1 MSIAAISYCHSFG
14 LKSST
19 KNCLIFVDDSNLI
32 YPVGSNTILYN
43 IETKIQKFISSSSK
57 SEEIIC
63 YAISNNHKYFAI
75 SERSEKPVATIF
87 DMFSLRRKKVITLP
101 DTESKEFISMGFS
114 YDAKMIATLT
124 GTPDWTAYLWIWDKT
139 KIVASVK
146 CIINIPTQMKLKKDL
161 TNTNAQTTVSQDS
174 KVLIANNMHSISSA
188 SYINNS
194 SLNDNKFKSSKST
207 YEKSKSDYNQNI
219 LNAQINE
226 ISINPID
233 QFQILVIGNQIFR
246 LYKYLEGTLKQVPL
260 PKIENRNYLSHVWT
274 CHGQIIVGTDDGH
287 ILIFEN
293 NGDLKQDI
301 NNTVGPENTVVG
313 VSSLM
318 LFKNS
323 LMAGCTNSS
332 IVLYERTSITTNIN
346 NKNINLQNC
355 EQFEKVKEFTL
366 NTEIPT
372 SVISLSIN
380 PSEDTIVCATSN
392 NQIFSVMSVNSEF
405 KSDET
410 RFELL
415 SQPFHYGKIYSL
427 DTCIRKPLLVTCGS
441 DKSIRI
447 WNYLEN
453 TNEITKFFNDDIYSV
468 SLHPSGLNILAGF
481 SDKLRLMNILIDDLK
496 PYKEF
501 NIRGC
506 KECKFSNGGQY
517 FAAAYRNCV
526 HIFSTWSFENLC
538 SLKGHSSKIQSIYWS
553 LDDNYIITSGID
565 GAVYQWSLKDMIRGE
580 CKRGS
585 ESFLKSC
592 LYTSAICSNDCK
604 KNYAVGSDK
613 TLKEIQDSQIT
624 KELISDVVYT
634 KLAISNSGTMLFVG
648 TITGALRV
656 VKFPLMETKVCEYQ
670 EHKAHS
676 DAITALC
683 TSADDKYLFSAGMD
697 GSIYMYKVYDRE
709 TKITQRKKEEILSD
723 EILVSRTDAEEQ
735 VIMLSDLRKKVEDLK
750 MENEYQLRLKDMN
763 CNEKI
768 KEVTGKLLQEIDS
781 LKMATA
787 LIKSEKEKEENKF
800 TEDINQ
806 EKIKHLNEINELEN
820 IHREK
825 IVAEFD
831 KYKAL
836 ELKTSE
842 LQEGWKNQISL
853 LNEEKNNTLKEL
865 TTQYDIKLKSKQ
877 DEILKLQSDIK
888 KLHDEFEE
896 TIKETE
902 EDADIEILELK
913 HMYEKRLKD
922 EKEIGLKLKS
932 ENGIMKKMFNSL
944 QNEIDSHKIDISKMN
959 VEETKLHNIIKN
971 LEKDISSFKK
981 EIQERDET
989 IRDKEKRIYD
999 LKKKNQE
1006 LEKFKFVL
1014 DYKIRELKN
1023 QIEPRER
1030 EIESMTDQIKEMD
1043 NELEHYNKINSNLE
1057 LVIDDYK
1064 LKLNASEK
1072 EVNLE
1077 KENVLAIASTIKRFK
1092 IELSE
1097 CMQYIMEPK
1106 LLKQH
1111 IKRLYHKYC
1120 TESEK
1125 IETIQADIQQEYFRQ
1140 RDYLEKTISSLRK
1153 KVKKDKEFN
1162 RTSNYNFMKENITLV
1177 REINYLRRAAKK
1189 NQFMNNNKNN
1199 ITLPKC
1205 LPTVQQTISVEN
1217 TS

>member
-19 KNCLIFVDDSNLI
+19 KNCLLFIDDSNLI

-43 IETKIQKFISSSSK
+43 IETKLQKFISSSSK
-57 SEEIIC
+57 SEEITC
-63 YAISNNHKYFAI
+63 YTMSNNHKYFAI
-75 SERSEKPVATIF
+75 AERSEKPMATIF
-87 DMFSLRRKKVITLP
+87 DMFSFRRKKVITLS
-101 DTESKEFISMGFS
+101 DTESKEFLSMGFS
-114 YDAKMIATLT
+114 FDAKMIATLT
-124 GTPDWTAYLWIWDKT
+124 GAPDWTAYLWIWDKA

-146 CIINIPTQMKLKKDL
+146 CVINIPAPIKTRKD
-161 TNTNAQTTVSQDS
+161 TGNINIHSSQATVSQDPS
-174 KVLIANNMHSISSA
+174 KIFTSNNIHSMSTTSKPNISSTL
-188 SYINNS
+188 SVNVNE
-194 SLNDNKFKSSKST
+194 NKSKILDERSKSEYT
-207 YEKSKSDYNQNI
+207 QSA
-219 LNAQINE
+219 LNTQIRE
-226 ISINPID
+226 ISINPTD
-233 QFQILVIGNQIFR
+233 QFQILIIGNQVFR
-246 LYKYLEGTLKQVPL
+246 LFKYLEGSLKQVPL

-274 CHGQIIVGTDDGH
+274 PQGQIIVGTDDGH

-301 NNTVGPENTVVG
+301 VNTISPDNNIVG

-323 LMAGCTNSS
+323 LVAGCTNSS
-332 IVLYERTSITTNIN
+332 IVLYEKVAVEAENERQKDTLN
-346 NKNINLQNC
+346 NKSIQNL

-372 SVISLSIN
+372 SVISLAIN
-380 PSEDTIVCATSN
+380 PSEDTIVCATN
-392 NQIFSVMSVNSEF
+392 NSQLFSVISVNSEF

-415 SQPFHYGKIYSL
+415 SQPFHYGKIY
-427 DTCIRKPLLVTCGS
+427 RKPLLVTCGS

-517 FAAAYRNCV
+517 FAAAYRNYV

-565 GAVYQWSLKDMIRGE
+565 GAVYQWSLKDIIRGE

-592 LYTSAICSNDCK
+592 LYTSAICSSDCK

-624 KELISDVVYT
+624 KELTSDVVYT

-648 TITGALRV
+648 TITGSLRV

-697 GSIYMYKVYDRE
+697 GSIYMYKIYDKE
-709 TKITQRKKEEILSD
+709 AKVSQRKKEEILSD

-768 KEVTGKLLQEIDS
+768 KEVTGKLIQEIDS

-787 LIKSEKEKEENKF
+787 LIKSEKEKEENRF

-806 EKIKHLNEINELEN
+806 EKLKHMNEINELEN

-831 KYKAL
+831 KYKVL

-842 LQEGWKNQISL
+842 LQEGWKNQISI
-853 LNEEKNNTLKEL
+853 LNREKDNTLKEL
-865 TTQYDIKLKSKQ
+865 TMQYDQKLKSKQ
-877 DEILKLQSDIK
+877 DEITKLQKDIK
-888 KLHDEFEE
+888 TLQDEFEE
-896 TIKETE
+896 TLKETE

-944 QNEIDSHKIDISKMN
+944 QNEIDSHKIEISKMN
-959 VEETKLHNIIKN
+959 MEENKLKTVINN
-971 LEKDISSFKK
+971 LEKDIISFKK
-981 EIQERDET
+981 E
-989 IRDKEKRIYD
+989 
-999 LKKKNQE
+999 
-1006 LEKFKFVL
+1006 
-1014 DYKIRELKN
+1014 
-1023 QIEPRER
+1023 
-1030 EIESMTDQIKEMD
+1030 
-1043 NELEHYNKINSNLE
+1043 
-1057 LVIDDYK
+1057 
-1064 LKLNASEK
+1064 
-1072 EVNLE
+1072 
-1077 KENVLAIASTIKRFK
+1077 
-1092 IELSE
+1092 
-1097 CMQYIMEPK
+1097 
-1106 LLKQH
+1106 
-1111 IKRLYHKYC
+1111 
-1120 TESEK
+1120 
-1125 IETIQADIQQEYFRQ
+1125 
-1140 RDYLEKTISSLRK
+1140 
-1153 KVKKDKEFN
+1153 
-1162 RTSNYNFMKENITLV
+1162 
-1177 REINYLRRAAKK
+1177 
-1189 NQFMNNNKNN
+1189 
-1199 ITLPKC
+1199 
-1205 LPTVQQTISVEN
+1205 
-1217 TS
+1217 